1 MSNDAPGR
9 AVMIA
14 AFCLFGAFTAIAWH
28 EDIARSADHTY
39 EAPRQGSICDELQ
52 YELDDQE
59 AINLITAEE
68 RATILARCR
77 RMFE

>member
-1 MSNDAPGR
+1 MSNQAPGR
-9 AVMIA
+9 ALLVS
-14 AFCLFGAFTAIAWH
+14 AFCLFGAFTAIAWA
-28 EDIARSADHTY
+28 EDIKRGASY

-68 RATILARCR
+68 RANILARCR